1 MNFSHVFGMVV
12 VEGEVGVPFWDP
24 SVLLQLTQGD
34 SLGQTDLYVKK
45 YTNYYNTLFEL
56 FCVTAI
62 TYFIFPVYK
71 CLLPVTKHLTLQII
85 GSEGKVL

>member
-12 VEGEVGVPFWDP
+12 VEVEVVVPFWDP

-34 SLGQTDLYVKK
+34 LLGQTDLYVKK
-45 YTNYYNTLFEL
+45 YTNYNTLFEQ
-56 FCVTAI
+56 FCATAI

-71 CLLPVTKHLTLQII
+71 CLFPIPKHLTLQII

>member
-12 VEGEVGVPFWDP
+12 VEVEEGVPFWDP

-34 SLGQTDLYVKK
+34 LLGQTEPYVKK

-56 FCVTAI
+56 FCATAFI
-62 TYFIFPVYK
+62 YFILPAYK
-71 CLLPVTKHLTLQII
+71 CLFPIPKHLTLQIV

>member
-1 MNFSHVFGMVV
+1 
-12 VEGEVGVPFWDP
+12 VGVPFWDP

-45 YTNYYNTLFEL
+45 YTYYCITLFEL
-56 FCVTAI
+56 FCATAI
-62 TYFIFPVYK
+62 PYFIFPVYK
-71 CLLPVTKHLTLQII
+71 RLFSIPKHLTLQII